1 MNFITPITIG
11 LVGSMHCV
19 GMCGP
24 IALALPLGSRSGIE
38 RSFAILIYN
47 IGRILTYAFLGTLFG
62 VLGKSFYLAGIQRQ
76 LSVFLGLMILFG
88 LFLPRLISQKSKLS
102 AWWYKLFGKLYQEMS
117 SLLKKSSL
125 ASIFTLGVI
134 NGFLPCGLVYLALA
148 GALAQSEIY
157 DGSLFMV
164 LFGLGTAP
172 AMFAIGWASKYIS
185 LAFRNRIKRIS
196 PYLIAFFGMLLILRG
211 LNLGIYMSPRIEK
224 VGAFIQSCI

>member
-125 ASIFTLGVI
+125 ASIFTLGII